1 MRALCPLPLRDDW
14 TPSYLRARG
23 DGNRDFAFNLRDAE
37 GAPCRAGGKFH
48 SAVDWFA
55 PGETPVKAPVS
66 GTISR
71 VQPSRGNTGQVFGGV
86 VDILEPSGFVW
97 VMRHVEPGVVPGQ
110 QVDAGETVAIL
121 TPWRDGGP
129 HLHLEIWRTQSGG
142 YWHENMIDP
151 KTVEW
156 VTASTLEK
164 PPPELP
170 FDGSLRLSIKGHPK
184 SPWAGWAECSGP
196 LRWIA
201 KEGLEPGAEAAIS
214 WRGNTWRGP
223 VNVTNVAKHLVTKYL
238 DKE

>member
-1 MRALCPLPLRDDW
+1 VRALCPIPIRDDW
-14 TPSYLRARG
+14 TPSYLKARG
-23 DGNRDFAFNLRDAE
+23 DANRDFAFRLPDAE
-37 GAPCRAGGKFH
+37 GSPAGDGRSYH

-55 PGETPVKAPVS
+55 PGETPVLAPVA
-66 GTISR
+66 GTVSR
-71 VQPSRGNTGQVFGGV
+71 VMPSRGDRGQVFGGV
-86 VDILEPSGFVW
+86 VAIVEPSGFVW

-110 QVDAGETVAIL
+110 EVAAGEVVAIL

-129 HLHLEIWRTQSGG
+129 HLHMEIWRSQSGG
-142 YWHENMIDP
+142 YRHENMVDP

-156 VTASTLEK
+156 ATSTTMEK
-164 PPPELP
+164 PPPDLP
-170 FDGSLRLSIKGHPK
+170 FDGSLRLYISGNPK

-201 KEGLEPGAEAAIS
+201 KEGLAEDAKAAIS

-223 VNVTNVAKHLVTKYL
+223 VNVTNVAKHLVAKYL